1 MVAGGTGEQ
10 GALVLL
16 GQSSRSRLRCLMSAG
31 TVFLGPCLLQLHL
44 DGWEPAEP
52 LLWGP
57 AWV

>member
-1 MVAGGTGEQ
+1 M
-10 GALVLL
+10 LL